1 MALADARLRRMS
13 PRFLTGAAMPEI
25 QFELALQPIAMASAP
40 PFGTAAHRPPPQNP
54 DDASDSTQ
62 GDEVPDEDIEPAD
75 TTSEDNAAEGPAD
88 R

>member
-13 PRFLTGAAMPEI
+13 PRFLTGAAMPQI

-54 DDASDSTQ
+54 DDASDSAQ

>member
-1 MALADARLRRMS
+1 
-13 PRFLTGAAMPEI
+13 MPQI
-25 QFELALQPIAMASAP
+25 QFELALHPITMASAP
-40 PFGTAAHRPPPQNP
+40 PPGTVAHRPPPQNP
-54 DDASDSTQ
+54 DDAGDSAQ

>member
-1 MALADARLRRMS
+1 
-13 PRFLTGAAMPEI
+13 MPQI
-25 QFELALQPIAMASAP
+25 QFELALHPITMASALP
-40 PFGTAAHRPPPQNP
+40 PGTAPRRPPPQNP
-54 DDASDSTQ
+54 DDAADSAQ

>member
-1 MALADARLRRMS
+1 MS
-13 PRFLTGAAMPEI
+13 PRFLTGAAMPQI
-25 QFELALQPIAMASAP
+25 QFELALHPITMASAP
-40 PFGTAAHRPPPQNP
+40 PPGTAAHRPPPQNP
-54 DDASDSTQ
+54 DDAGDSAQ